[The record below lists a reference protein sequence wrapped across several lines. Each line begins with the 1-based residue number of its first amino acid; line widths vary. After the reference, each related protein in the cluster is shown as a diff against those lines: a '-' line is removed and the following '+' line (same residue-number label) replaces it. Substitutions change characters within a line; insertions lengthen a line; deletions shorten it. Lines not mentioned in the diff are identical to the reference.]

1 MFTSYH
7 DMNIKCIRSPSHT
20 FMLHHG
26 ENHGMIKQPKDLKDV
41 SNLILSVIV
50 VVIAKHSCEFNF
62 G

>member
-7 DMNIKCIRSPSHT
+7 DMNIKCIRSLSHT